1 MVKSNKYIEG
11 LIEDLSSESRR
22 LRQNAALE
30 LNYCCVDS
38 ASIVLPESQA
48 LIDALDVPET
58 RTRWAVLEA
67 FSKLVAQDA
76 SLCEPAL
83 ASVENA
89 LFDETSGPL
98 HLSSMRFLCN
108 AGRQNPQTSDLVWP
122 LIDEAIQCFHG
133 DQEFP
138 DMLTLLVDFS
148 MGNLSD
154 ETKKGFSERMMFD
167 AQNNRGYVQRKA
179 QLIVDNL
186 SK

>member
-1 MVKSNKYIEG
+1 
-11 LIEDLSSESRR
+11 
-22 LRQNAALE
+22 
-30 LNYCCVDS
+30 
-38 ASIVLPESQA
+38 
-48 LIDALDVPET
+48 
-58 RTRWAVLEA
+58 
-67 FSKLVAQDA
+67 
-76 SLCEPAL
+76 
-83 ASVENA
+83 
-89 LFDETSGPL
+89 
-98 HLSSMRFLCN
+98 MRFLCN